1 MLQVHGILGM
11 IQNPSSDVVPAECTM
26 VTTYY
31 ALLTE
36 RGKSLFRCSLV
47 QAQEH
52 EFNTPLQLGDVSE
65 LEGASTAEDA
75 DTYTIELQR
84 QDIIVMASDGVL
96 DNLWIDDM
104 SQIVYAVLKVVLQP
118 LETLLST
125 QSRTHGFL
133 TPDLNL
139 QDLVTSCQM
148 QRCGQ
153 A

>member
-1 MLQVHGILGM
+1 MPFCNAVGCFCSVMPAYACMTGSFILGVVKLSRS
-11 IQNPSSDVVPAECTM
+11 PCDV
-26 VTTYY
+26 Y
-31 ALLTE
+31 A
-36 RGKSLFRCSLV
+36 RCKGGKVCLWSHV

-104 SQIVYAVLKVVLQP
+104 SQIVYAVLKVVL
-118 LETLLST
+118 
-125 QSRTHGFL
+125 
-133 TPDLNL
+133 LNPCSPFNDRL
-139 QDLVTSCQM
+139 KDFNSWPHSA
-148 QRCGQ
+148 GQ
-153 A
+153 CHVI